1 MHLLIRNKFAYKSYL
16 AIPYCWL
23 RLVVSYGTLNVELSC
38 ISSISTQMYSSALAS
53 PPPNPPVQFQNTLF
67 KDLPQ
72 WMLDCLGLRAGE
84 EYLIPKHLH
93 LFRTALIGFGGRKS
107 SEGERDLILHAPP
120 PRHFLETA
128 EALNLRYSQLPAH
141 ALTLLRFLLLLPAS
155 EAASHTV
162 PFITSAYST
171 NLLSGRAGDEA
182 TQVQQISELR
192 ASLALPKKRSR
203 VKAWFV

>member
-1 MHLLIRNKFAYKSYL
+1 M
-16 AIPYCWL
+16 
-23 RLVVSYGTLNVELSC
+23 
-38 ISSISTQMYSSALAS
+38 
-53 PPPNPPVQFQNTLF
+53 QFQITLF

-128 EALNLRYSQLPAH
+128 EALNLRYSQLPASGLYSFGTLQRF
-141 ALTLLRFLLLLPAS
+141 ALKVFAPHFYCRFDLDEFISADKIQSRPTRDRKGAGKS
-155 EAASHTV
+155 EKSDD
-162 PFITSAYST
+162 
-171 NLLSGRAGDEA
+171 GE
-182 TQVQQISELR
+182 SEFDG
-192 ASLALPKKRSR
+192 ANESDIVIPGKGT
-203 VKAWFV
+203 

>member
-1 MHLLIRNKFAYKSYL
+1 M
-16 AIPYCWL
+16 
-23 RLVVSYGTLNVELSC
+23 
-38 ISSISTQMYSSALAS
+38 
-53 PPPNPPVQFQNTLF
+53 QFQNTLF

-128 EALNLRYSQLPAH
+128 EALNLRYSQLPASGLYSFGTLQRF
-141 ALTLLRFLLLLPAS
+141 ALKC
-155 EAASHTV
+155 SHLTSTV
-162 PFITSAYST
+162 GST
-171 NLLSGRAGDEA
+171 WTNSYPPTRSSPGQLATERGPGNLKNRTTESPNLTERM
-182 TQVQQISELR
+182 
-192 ASLALPKKRSR
+192 SR
-203 VKAWFV
+203 T